1 MPNLNPEIAA
11 DAHALL
17 GSLYQEFGD
26 PFASPRITAETGDVV
41 SPRVTR
47 RFIGVGLIAAAA
59 TAGIGMSLETGRS
72 AHDRVVAAATATT
85 LPDRD
90 VLPELTD
97 FNPELAAHITIQEVG
112 VVGEAPCGP
121 EIDTAEAL
129 RRFNSGESVVKPGE
143 TARYLNENP
152 RMERGFN
159 DFYERVS
166 NNDTRWIDWI
176 AANVHVE
183 NPEILEGHQDQ
194 GIRALKARETM
205 AVLNQDINVQNHQC
219 DPETGAIKEVNN
231 ITRLQRGE
239 QVWAINVSSDVLK
252 EMAKQGVALPDG
264 LIVLGDIENA
274 AAVALVMERLACN
287 NPLLERELE
296 KALATTTTSPTTP
309 ETTTPTTTPST
320 TTSTT
325 TPSTTSTSTTSTTT
339 PSTTTS
345 TTTPSTTSTSTTSTT
360 TPSTTTSTTTPSTT
374 STSTTSTTA
383 PPKVLYCVGPEGPVR
398 VFDEN
403 GDGDLTQADID
414 LTEEC
419 NQLPNNG
426 PGTPN
431 PEGPVGTTSTTA
443 APNTTTTR
451 PGTGNTTPTTGVMP
465 TSTLPPQPIPT
476 SVSTTAPAGPGPN
489 PSVTFIP

>member
-296 KALATTTTSPTTP
+296 EALATTTTSPTTP
-309 ETTTPTTTPST
+309 ETTTPTTTPP
-320 TTSTT
+320 TT
-325 TPSTTSTSTTSTTT
+325 TPPTTT
-339 PSTTTS
+339 
-345 TTTPSTTSTSTTSTT
+345 
-360 TPSTTTSTTTPSTT
+360 
-374 STSTTSTTA
+374 
-383 PPKVLYCVGPEGPVR
+383 PKVLYCVGPEGPVR

>member
-360 TPSTTTSTTTPSTT
+360 
-374 STSTTSTTA
+374 A